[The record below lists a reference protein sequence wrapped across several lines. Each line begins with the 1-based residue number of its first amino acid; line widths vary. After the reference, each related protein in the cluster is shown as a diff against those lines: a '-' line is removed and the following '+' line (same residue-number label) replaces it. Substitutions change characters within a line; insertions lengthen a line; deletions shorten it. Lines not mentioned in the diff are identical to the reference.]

1 MTKFNYLIIGNSAGA
16 IGCVEGLR
24 SVDQEGTLAII
35 AEEAY
40 HTYSRAL
47 LPYYLSGKISLE
59 NIYYRPPD
67 FYHKFN
73 VTPLLGKKAVRINF
87 KSKEV
92 ELANG
97 EQVGYEKLLLATGA
111 STLIPPLTGLDKK
124 NIFGF
129 LSLSNTLQIEKIL
142 GQVKNVVI
150 LGGGVIGL
158 MTAEVL
164 NLTAA
169 EVLRKRGLNVSMVEL
184 AERILAPVVDET
196 ASKIL
201 EALFQENGIEVWTK
215 TTIKEIV
222 GKEKVES
229 IVLTNGR
236 SLSCDLLILAAGVI
250 PRVELVKDTE
260 VKVNKGIIVN
270 KKMQT
275 SAPDIYACGDCAEVY
290 DSVTDTYRVIPLW
303 PNAYVGGKVA
313 GYNMAGLER
322 EYNWGTSMNSMHF
335 FDLYVISA
343 GINVTRDNEKAFEV
357 ISKLDRERKIYRKFA
372 LADGQ
377 IQGLLLM
384 GEITRAGI
392 LTNLMRRKINVRDF
406 QAELLRSDFG
416 YSHLPDELRWQLL
429 KDDVL
434 LGVV

>member
-1 MTKFNYLIIGNSAGA
+1 VTKFNYLIIGNSAGA

-24 SVDQEGTLAII
+24 SVDQEGTLALI

-47 LPYYLSGKISLE
+47 LPYYLSGKINLE

-87 KSKEV
+87 KPKEV

-124 NIFGF
+124 NIFSF

-142 GQVKNVVI
+142 DQVKNVVI

-158 MTAEVL
+158 MIAEVL
-164 NLTAA
+164 K
-169 EVLRKRGLNVSMVEL
+169 KRGLNVWVVEL

-201 EALFQENGIEVWTK
+201 EALFRENGIEILTK

-222 GKEKVES
+222 GKEKVER

-236 SLSCDLLILAAGVI
+236 SLLCDLLILTAGTL
-250 PRVELVKDTE
+250 PRVELVKGTE

-275 SAPDIYACGDCAEVY
+275 SVPDIYACGDCAEVY

-322 EYNWGTSMNSMHF
+322 EYNWGISMNSMHF
-335 FDLYVISA
+335 FGLYVISA

-357 ISKLDRERKIYRKFA
+357 LSKLDQERKIYRKFA
-372 LADGQ
+372 LANGQ
-377 IQGLLLM
+377 IKGLLLM
-384 GEITRAGI
+384 REITRAGVLI
-392 LTNLMRRKINVRDF
+392 NLMRRKINVRDF

-416 YSHLPDELRWQLL
+416 YSNLPDELRWQLL

>member
-16 IGCVEGLR
+16 IGCIEGLR
-24 SVDQEGTLAII
+24 SVDKEGTLALIS
-35 AEEAY
+35 EEAY

-67 FYHKFN
+67 FYQKFN

-111 STLIPPLTGLDKK
+111 STLTPPLTGLDKK

-129 LSLSNTLQIEKIL
+129 LSLNNTLQIEKIL
-142 GQVKNVVI
+142 DQVKNVVI

-158 MTAEVL
+158 MAAEVL

-169 EVLRKRGLNVSMVEL
+169 EVLKKRGLNVWVVEL
-184 AERILAPVVDET
+184 AERILAPVIDET

-201 EALFQENGIEVWTK
+201 EALFQENGIEILTK

-222 GKEKVES
+222 GKEKVEG
-229 IVLTNGR
+229 IVLSNGR
-236 SLSCDLLILAAGVI
+236 SLPCDLLILAAGVI
-250 PRVELVKDTE
+250 PRVELVKGTE
-260 VKVNKGIIVN
+260 VKVNKGIAVN

-275 SAPDIYACGDCAEVY
+275 SVPDIYACGDCAEAY
-290 DSVTDTYRVIPLW
+290 DAVTDTYRIIPLW

-335 FDLYVISA
+335 FGLYVISA
-343 GINVTRDNEKAFEV
+343 GINVTRDNEKAFKV
-357 ISKLDRERKIYRKFA
+357 INKLDQERKIYRKFA
-372 LADGQ
+372 LANSQ

-384 GEITRAGI
+384 GEIARAGV
-392 LTNLMRRKINVRDF
+392 LTNLMRRKINVQDF
-406 QAELLRSDFG
+406 KAELLRSDFG
-416 YSHLPDELRWQLL
+416 YSNLPDELRWQLL